1 MLLKVRHHAPPSKQQ
16 QFGLRHDESTVNT
29 EQNGC
34 ALKQCLGEVVG
45 RRGGA
50 PTTTT
55 TTTTT
60 TATTTTTTTIHGLR
74 SVDAIASLFGECLR
88 RS

>member
-34 ALKQCLGEVVG
+34 ALKQCLGDVVG

-50 PTTTT
+50 PT